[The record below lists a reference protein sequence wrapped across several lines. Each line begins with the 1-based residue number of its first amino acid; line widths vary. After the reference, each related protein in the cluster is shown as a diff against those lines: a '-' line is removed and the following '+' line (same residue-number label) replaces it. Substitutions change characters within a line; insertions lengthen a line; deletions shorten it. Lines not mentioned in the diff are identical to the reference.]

1 MKSRP
6 QASRQHQ
13 HASMECS
20 VQNPDS
26 NCSSPLWESDQ
37 LTSVPATAGCSRWN
51 RSVHSHPDGC
61 KETTYCMVLGPRRDG
76 LVVSFFS
83 FRCRGVYL
91 ARLQAFLAP
100 GYNTCSCFGGSCQGK
115 AQRDCLVIPSCVL
128 KCRPAIV
135 SLLCILTHVLRY
147 PGAQIPDSILL

>member
-1 MKSRP
+1 MGKGGSRDGVGRCGGDGRSD
-6 QASRQHQ
+6 AALAGAGSG
-13 HASMECS
+13 AGS
-20 VQNPDS
+20 
-26 NCSSPLWESDQ
+26 ESDQ

-135 SLLCILTHVLRY
+135 FLTHVLRY